1 MALRETP
8 CMSASNP
15 YLFVTAAVLGLCSG
29 PIIAA
34 DAVPEFKVET
44 CRQAE
49 ESGSASR
56 NAQACFQDEEKAKD
70 TLKENWSTYDSSQ
83 KNHCQRLLK
92 AGGMPSYVELLTC
105 VEMKTSPTVPADNRT
120 KKKGM

>member
-1 MALRETP
+1 MRH
-8 CMSASNP
+8 
-15 YLFVTAAVLGLCSG
+15 LFVTTVLLGFYSG

-34 DAVPEFKVET
+34 EAVPEFKINS

-56 NAQACFQDEEKAKD
+56 NAQACFQDEQKAKD
-70 TLKENWSTYDSSQ
+70 TLKQNWTTYDSSQ
-83 KNHCQRLLK
+83 KSHCQRLMK

-105 VEMKTSPTVPADNRT
+105 VEMKSAPTTPNGATT
-120 KKKGM
+120 KKKRT

>member
-1 MALRETP
+1 MRHP
-8 CMSASNP
+8 
-15 YLFVTAAVLGLCSG
+15 FVTALLVGFYSG

-34 DAVPEFKVET
+34 DGFPEFKVDS

-56 NAQACFQDEEKAKD
+56 NAQACFQDEQKAKD
-70 TLKENWSTYDSSQ
+70 TLKQNWTTYDSSQ
-83 KNHCQRLLK
+83 KSHCQRLLK

-105 VEMKTSPTVPADNRT
+105 VEMKSAPTTPTRATT
-120 KKKGM
+120 KKKDMRDR